1 MPPFLQGT
9 EIDGGNEKMTEEELN
24 SRARSGRL
32 VAIACI
38 AWWVATV
45 GGIIWVINANA

>member
-9 EIDGGNEKMTEEELN
+9 EIDGGNEKQTEEELN
-24 SRARSGRL
+24 RRARSGRL
-32 VAIACI
+32 DAIACI
-38 AWWVATV
+38 AWWIATV